1 MVKLVR
7 RAAVL
12 KLGGQMVDHQRIV
25 FLNGKFVPEAEAS
38 LPIFDRGLLFADAV
52 YEGFGILDG
61 QIVDF
66 IYHMQRLEQSLAKI
80 AIAISF
86 TTDSMFRDLMTLIE
100 KNAMTNGFLYLHV
113 TRGAGDRAFHYH
125 DGYKPNIFA
134 FTQGEKFAADDM
146 PPAITLH
153 TAPDLRWARRDIK
166 STNLLAQV
174 MAKHAAHKAGD
185 YEALMIDQDGY
196 VTEAGSSSFFFIKNN
211 ELLIRPVTNEIL
223 HGITRQTMLRVAQQM
238 DLKFVERFYKLAE
251 VLQAD
256 EALITASSIYVLPVS
271 KIDDH
276 VIAAGQAGRF
286 TVALR
291 KAYLETA
298 RAEFYQPTD
307 I

>member
-1 MVKLVR
+1 
-7 RAAVL
+7 
-12 KLGGQMVDHQRIV
+12 MVDQQRIV
-25 FLNGKFVPEAEAS
+25 FLNGTFVPETEAS

-80 AIAISF
+80 AIPITF
-86 TTDSMFRDLMTLIE
+86 TTDSMFHDMMALIE
-100 KNAMTNGFLYLHV
+100 KNAVKNGFLYLHV

-125 DGYKPNIFA
+125 DAYIPNIFA

-146 PPAITLH
+146 PPAITLR

-174 MAKHAAHKAGD
+174 MAKHTAHKAGD

-196 VTEAGSSSFFFIKNN
+196 VTEAGSSSFFFIKDN
-211 ELLIRPVTNEIL
+211 ELFIRPVTNEIL

-238 DLKFVERFYKLAE
+238 DLKFVERIYKLDE

-276 VIAAGQAGRF
+276 VIADGQAGRF

-307 I
+307 S

>member
-1 MVKLVR
+1 
-7 RAAVL
+7 
-12 KLGGQMVDHQRIV
+12 MVDQQRIV
-25 FLNGKFVPEAEAS
+25 FLNGTFVPETEAS

-80 AIAISF
+80 AIPITF
-86 TTDSMFRDLMTLIE
+86 TTDSMFHDMVALIE
-100 KNAMTNGFLYLHV
+100 KNAVKNGFLYLHV

-125 DGYKPNIFA
+125 DAYIPNIFA

-146 PPAITLH
+146 PPAITLR

-196 VTEAGSSSFFFIKNN
+196 VTEAGSSSFFFIKDN
-211 ELLIRPVTNEIL
+211 ELFIRPVTNEIL

-238 DLKFVERFYKLAE
+238 DLKFVQCIYKLDE

-271 KIDDH
+271 KIDEH
-276 VIAAGQAGRF
+276 VIADGQAGRF

-298 RAEFYQPTD
+298 RAEFYQPRD
-307 I
+307 S

>member
-1 MVKLVR
+1 
-7 RAAVL
+7 
-12 KLGGQMVDHQRIV
+12 MVDRQRIV

-80 AIAISF
+80 AIPVTF
-86 TTDSMFRDLMTLIE
+86 TTDSMFHDMMALIE
-100 KNAMTNGFLYLHV
+100 KNAVKNGFLYLHV

-125 DGYKPNIFA
+125 HAYIPNIFA
-134 FTQGEKFAADDM
+134 FTQGEKFATDNI
-146 PPAITLH
+146 PPAITLR

-196 VTEAGSSSFFFIKNN
+196 VTEAGSSSFLFIKDN
-211 ELLIRPVTNEIL
+211 ELFIRPVTNEIL
-223 HGITRQTMLRVAQQM
+223 NGITRQTMLRVAKQM
-238 DLKFVERFYKLAE
+238 DLKFVERIYKLDE

-276 VIAAGQAGRF
+276 MIADGQAGRF

-307 I
+307 S

>member
-1 MVKLVR
+1 
-7 RAAVL
+7 
-12 KLGGQMVDHQRIV
+12 MVDQQRIV
-25 FLNGKFVPEAEAS
+25 FLNGTFVPETEAS

-80 AIAISF
+80 AIPITF
-86 TTDSMFRDLMTLIE
+86 TTDSMFHDMMALIE
-100 KNAMTNGFLYLHV
+100 KNAVKNGFLYLHV

-125 DGYKPNIFA
+125 EAYIPNIFA

-146 PPAITLH
+146 PPAITLR
-153 TAPDLRWARRDIK
+153 TVPDLRWARRDIK

-174 MAKHAAHKAGD
+174 MAKHAAHKAGY

-196 VTEAGSSSFFFIKNN
+196 VTEAGSSSFFLIKDN
-211 ELLIRPVTNEIL
+211 ELFIRPVTNEIL
-223 HGITRQTMLRVAQQM
+223 HGITRQTMLRVAHQM
-238 DLKFVERFYKLAE
+238 DLKFVERFYKLDE

-256 EALITASSIYVLPVS
+256 EALITASSIYVLPVN

-276 VIAAGQAGRF
+276 VIADGQAGLF

-298 RAEFYQPTD
+298 RAEFYQPTES
-307 I
+307 

>member
-1 MVKLVR
+1 
-7 RAAVL
+7 
-12 KLGGQMVDHQRIV
+12 MVDQQRIV

-52 YEGFGILDG
+52 YEGLGILDG

-80 AIAISF
+80 AIPITF
-86 TTDSMFRDLMTLIE
+86 TTDSMFHDMMALIE
-100 KNAMTNGFLYLHV
+100 KNTVKNGFLYLHV

-125 DGYKPNIFA
+125 DAYIPNIFA

-146 PPAITLH
+146 PPAITLRM
-153 TAPDLRWARRDIK
+153 TPDLRWARRDIK

-196 VTEAGSSSFFFIKNN
+196 VTEAGSSSFFFIKDN
-211 ELLIRPVTNEIL
+211 ELFIRPVTNEIL

-238 DLKFVERFYKLAE
+238 DLKFVERIYKLDE

-276 VIAAGQAGRF
+276 VIADGKAGRF
-286 TVALR
+286 TLALR
-291 KAYLETA
+291 KAYLEIA

-307 I
+307 S

>member
-1 MVKLVR
+1 
-7 RAAVL
+7 
-12 KLGGQMVDHQRIV
+12 MVDQQRIV
-25 FLNGKFVPEAEAS
+25 FLNGKCVPETEAS

-66 IYHMQRLEQSLAKI
+66 ICHMQRLEQSLAKI
-80 AIAISF
+80 AIPITF
-86 TTDSMFRDLMTLIE
+86 TTDSMFHDMMALIK
-100 KNAMTNGFLYLHV
+100 KNAVKNGFLYLHV

-125 DGYKPNIFA
+125 DKYTPNIFA

-146 PPAITLH
+146 PPAISLR
-153 TAPDLRWARRDIK
+153 TAPDLRWTRRDIK

-174 MAKHAAHKAGD
+174 MAKHAAHEAGD

-196 VTEAGSSSFFFIKNN
+196 VTEAGSSSFFFIKDNK
-211 ELLIRPVTNEIL
+211 LFIRPVTNEIL

-238 DLKFVERFYKLAE
+238 DLKFVESIYKLDE
-251 VLQAD
+251 VLRAD

-271 KIDDH
+271 KIDDY
-276 VIAAGQAGRF
+276 VIADGQAGHF

-298 RAEFYQPTD
+298 KAEFYQPTES
-307 I
+307 

>member
-1 MVKLVR
+1 
-7 RAAVL
+7 
-12 KLGGQMVDHQRIV
+12 MVDQQRIV
-25 FLNGKFVPEAEAS
+25 FLNGEFVPEAEAS

-80 AIAISF
+80 AIPITF
-86 TTDSMFRDLMTLIE
+86 TTDSMFRDMMALIE
-100 KNAMTNGFLYLHV
+100 KNAVKNGFLYLHV

-125 DGYKPNIFA
+125 DAYIPNIFA

-146 PPAITLH
+146 PPAITLR

-174 MAKHAAHKAGD
+174 LAKHAAHNAGD

-196 VTEAGSSSFFFIKNN
+196 VTEAGSSSFFFIKDN
-211 ELLIRPVTNEIL
+211 ELFIRPVTNEIL
-223 HGITRQTMLRVAQQM
+223 HGITRQTMLRVARQM
-238 DLKFVERFYKLAE
+238 DLKFVERIYKLDE

-271 KIDDH
+271 KIDEH
-276 VIAAGQAGRF
+276 VIADGQAGRF

-291 KAYLETA
+291 RAYLETA

-307 I
+307 S

>member
-1 MVKLVR
+1 MR
-7 RAAVL
+7 RAAEL
-12 KLGGQMVDHQRIV
+12 KIGGQMVDHQRIV
-25 FLNGKFVPEAEAS
+25 FLNGKFVPETEAS

-66 IYHMQRLEQSLAKI
+66 IYHMQRLEQSLTKI
-80 AIAISF
+80 GIPITF
-86 TTDSMFRDLMTLIE
+86 TTESMFHDMMALVER
-100 KNAMTNGFLYLHV
+100 NAVTNGFLYLHV
-113 TRGAGDRAFHYH
+113 TRGVGDRAFHYH

-146 PPAITLH
+146 PPSITLH

-174 MAKHAAHKAGD
+174 MVKHAAHKAGD

-196 VTEAGSSSFFFIKNN
+196 VTEAGSSSFFFIKDN

-238 DLKFVERFYKLAE
+238 DLKFVERFYKLDE

-276 VIAAGQAGRF
+276 VIADGQGGRF
-286 TVALR
+286 TIALR